1 MRLDY
6 DVIVVGGGPAGC
18 AVARDVAAAGFRVL
32 VAEEH
37 QQIGEP
43 LQCAGLISERALALS
58 GVTDGVVLHRL
69 TGARVHA
76 PGGQLL
82 DLQGERVYALAV
94 DRVRFDR
101 ELALQAEK
109 SGAEVHTGARVA
121 DIELVP
127 GGVRV
132 NIIYRSELRPGVVEI
147 SGAKR
152 LTCRLLVGADGHKS
166 LVRRWM
172 NLPEPQEKVPLFA
185 AEVELPGRTDSL
197 VDIFLGSDVSP
208 GWFGWVI
215 PTGCGRARV
224 GVGSAGGAACG
235 LEVGEGQGSG
245 RAARDRVSL
254 RAKNLSG
261 LFKSL
266 VKRFPHI
273 FQGVEIV
280 RYTGGV
286 VPVGFMPRTYAPHAL
301 LVGDAACHVKP
312 ISGGGIYLGL
322 EAARL
327 CAATVVDALKAGD
340 YSAEFLS
347 RYQRAW
353 EDRLGMEIRCGLH
366 HRDVFLGMSDR
377 EMDRIIAFFSRPH
390 WRRLIMRYGD
400 LDYHSL
406 LARHLAFAPLW
417 AQRFVVSSLKLLFNY
432 LPV

>member
-185 AEVELPGRTDSL
+185 AEVELYLGIEKAVAGNRIGDISSAIQNYVESEGYHVVRDFVGHGIGRNMHEEPQVPNYGKPGHGLRLQAGLVLAIEPMVNIGTHEVIVMPDRWTVVTKDGSL
-197 VDIFLGSDVSP
+197 
-208 GWFGWVI
+208 
-215 PTGCGRARV
+215 
-224 GVGSAGGAACG
+224 SAHFEHTVA
-235 LEVGEGQGSG
+235 VTEGQ
-245 RAARDRVSL
+245 
-254 RAKNLSG
+254 
-261 LFKSL
+261 
-266 VKRFPHI
+266 P
-273 FQGVEIV
+273 EIL
-280 RYTGGV
+280 T
-286 VPVGFMPRTYAPHAL
+286 
-301 LVGDAACHVKP
+301 
-312 ISGGGIYLGL
+312 
-322 EAARL
+322 RL
-327 CAATVVDALKAGD
+327 
-340 YSAEFLS
+340 
-347 RYQRAW
+347 
-353 EDRLGMEIRCGLH
+353 
-366 HRDVFLGMSDR
+366 
-377 EMDRIIAFFSRPH
+377 
-390 WRRLIMRYGD
+390 
-400 LDYHSL
+400 
-406 LARHLAFAPLW
+406 
-417 AQRFVVSSLKLLFNY
+417 
-432 LPV
+432 